1 MKAVKLSNNLK
12 LIYKKSESELT
23 SICISL
29 NAGAGVDGDKKGV
42 AHAVEHMVYK
52 GTEKRTEAKI
62 NAELSSI
69 FGFQNAMTNYPYVI
83 YYGTLLGEDLEKGVE
98 LFSDILLNPQ
108 FDERGF
114 NEEMAVIKEELEE
127 WDEEADQ
134 FCEDQLFYNIFDKRR
149 IKDPIIGTRESL
161 DNMNIGDL
169 KKFYEENYFPENTSI
184 SVITSIDFDVVKNI
198 FEKYFGVWKS
208 KKAEVKINDCSE
220 IVYEKIEV
228 NKIQVAKREGMKN
241 ARVQM
246 IFPLNDLNFKEMN
259 DFKIFDQYFGNGVN
273 SVLFD
278 TLRTKN
284 SLVYDVLT
292 RIAHENYLKMYKVTF
307 TTAKEN
313 VDKAIEL
320 VMDVI
325 SEIKNNESLVDE
337 IQLKSLIKS
346 YKLKK
351 LFREEQSIIAAK
363 ELATYD
369 TMFGDYSIYADE
381 IKEIDKITQNDILN
395 AAKKVFK
402 GSAIQIV
409 C

>member
-1 MKAVKLSNNLK
+1 MKAITLSNNLK
-12 LIYKKSESELT
+12 IIYKKSESELT

-29 NAGAGVDGDKKGV
+29 NAGAGVDGEKKGV

-52 GTEKRTEAKI
+52 GTGKRTEAKI
-62 NAELSSI
+62 NEELSSI

-83 YYGTLLGEDLEKGVE
+83 YYGTLLGEDLENGVE
-98 LFSDILLNPQ
+98 LFSDILLNPK

-134 FCEDQLFYNIFDKRR
+134 FCEDQLFYNTFNKRR
-149 IKDPIIGTRESL
+149 IKNPIIGTKESL
-161 DNMNIGDL
+161 DNLTIEDL
-169 KKFYEENYFPENTSI
+169 KRFYEENYFPENTSI
-184 SVITSIDFDVVKNI
+184 SVITSVDFDVVKDI

-208 KKAEVKINDCSE
+208 KAEIKTYDCNE
-220 IVYEKIEV
+220 IEYEKIEM
-228 NKIQVAKREGMKN
+228 NNIQVAKREGMKN
-241 ARVQM
+241 ARVQI
-246 IFPLNDLNFKEMN
+246 IFPLNDLSFKEIN
-259 DFKIFDQYFGNGVN
+259 DFRIFNQYFGEGVN

-292 RIAHENYLKMYKVTF
+292 RVAHENYLKMYKITF

-313 VDKAIEL
+313 VDKAIKL
-320 VMDVI
+320 VMDVTA
-325 SEIKNNESLVDE
+325 EIKNKESLVDE
-337 IQLKSLIKS
+337 KQLKSLIKS

-351 LFREEQSIIAAK
+351 LFREEQSIITAK

-369 TMFGDYSIYADE
+369 TMFGDYNIYADE
-381 IKEIDKITQNDILN
+381 INEIDKVTQMDILN

-402 GSAIQIV
+402 SSAIQVV

>member
-1 MKAVKLSNNLK
+1 MEAIKLSNNLK

-52 GTEKRTEAKI
+52 GTEKRTEVRI

-134 FCEDQLFYNIFDKRR
+134 FCEDQLFYNTFDKRR